1 MKRVTPLSLLVLL
14 VAGCTMPVTR
24 TGPDEAAL
32 ARAEAARARYR
43 ALQDAQKPRS
53 ASEFVPVH
61 LRRGPHIEGGIARTG
76 AETVILVPVSP

>member
-1 MKRVTPLSLLVLL
+1 MKRVTPPSLLLLL

-43 ALQDAQKPRS
+43 VLQDAQKPKS
-53 ASEFVPVH
+53 APEFVPVR
-61 LRRGPHIEGGIARTG
+61 LRRGPHTEDGIARTG
-76 AETVILVPVSP
+76 AETVILVPFTP